1 MCSLVNCAISWGQK
15 LYELIEKEKKFN
27 IGGKYQG
34 QKNAVK
40 QWYLKV
46 IWEFRICIH
55 CSIT

>member
-40 QWYLKV
+40 QWYLKSNM
-46 IWEFRICIH
+46 RI
-55 CSIT
+55 